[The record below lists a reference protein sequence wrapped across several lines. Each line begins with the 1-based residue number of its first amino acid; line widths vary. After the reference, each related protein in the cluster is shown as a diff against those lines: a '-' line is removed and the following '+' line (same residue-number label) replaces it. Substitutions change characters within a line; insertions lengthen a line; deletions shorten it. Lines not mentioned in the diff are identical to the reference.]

1 MTDYITAVSHN
12 NVFIPAYSI
21 DIEVEAR
28 EILTLSIRE
37 YEPPRSYR
45 DTTDDMR
52 AKPALS
58 GSYRLLIGDNRVVQ
72 SGGDFSMIRFICA
85 ETATLTLN
93 IMVDTHDNMVYFK
106 PFIDVYNP
114 SQDTIREI
122 AALG

>member
-1 MTDYITAVSHN
+1 MTDYISAVSHY
-12 NVFIPAYSI
+12 NVFIPVYST
-21 DIEVEAR
+21 DIEVEAG

-52 AKPALS
+52 VKPVHT
-58 GSYRLLIGDNRVVQ
+58 GNYRLLIGDDRVVQ

-93 IMVDTHDNMVYFK
+93 IMVDTHDKPVYFK

-114 SQDTIREI
+114 SRDTIREI
-122 AALG
+122 AAWG